1 MKKGSKIRLA
11 FAKGSNR
18 VIETKNMASGATH
31 NPKEFMADK
40 GHERVK
46 KKMMKMTGHR

>member
-18 VIETKNMASGATH
+18 VIETKNMASGAT
-31 NPKEFMADK
+31 K